1 MSQRTAEPW
10 DWLILLGLVAL
21 LILTLSSCTTTV
33 KYVCPQL
40 APPTLKVVD
49 ALEATGKTDPSSAV
63 WVTQLDK
70 HYAKLDECKPR

>member
-1 MSQRTAEPW
+1 MTLRSDPFT
-10 DWLILLGLVAL
+10 ILCIVLAVVFPLMVLA
-21 LILTLSSCTTTV
+21 SCSPTI

-70 HYAKLDECKPR
+70 HYEKLDECKPK